1 MVGTSKTKRVLN
13 IFHLL
18 RYSDEVSFKYVIQS
32 GYVDVS
38 KKTVYRDIHLL
49 RQLGFQIEFK
59 KKLKAFVMPS
69 EKPKEPPRFPE
80 NKTQRLYLQKI
91 LRLIRMMCEMDAAA
105 DPAFWYRENY
115 PDLSV
120 RTMQRDFKVL
130 NSIGYV
136 VEYMRGADEREEYQ
150 PNKYYCDYPYG
161 VY

>member
-1 MVGTSKTKRVLN
+1 MAESGKTKRILN

-18 RYSDEVSFKYVIQS
+18 RYSDEVSFKFVIQS
-32 GYVDVS
+32 TYVDVC
-38 KKTVYRDIHLL
+38 KKTVYRDIRLL

-69 EKPKEPPRFPE
+69 DKPTEPPCFPE

-105 DPAFWYRENY
+105 DPAAWYRENY

-120 RTMQRDFKVL
+120 RTMQRDFKIL
-130 NSIGYV
+130 NYIGYF
-136 VEYMRGADEREEYQ
+136 VEYRRGVYERGELQ
-150 PNKYYCDYPYG
+150 NKYCCDYPYG